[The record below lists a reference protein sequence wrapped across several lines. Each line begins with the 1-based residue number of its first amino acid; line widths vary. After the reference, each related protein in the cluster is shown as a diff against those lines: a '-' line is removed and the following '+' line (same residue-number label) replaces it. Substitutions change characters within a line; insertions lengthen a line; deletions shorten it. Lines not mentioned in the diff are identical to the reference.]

1 MRSHAAAMIGA
12 ATISIGL
19 FLTGAAVA
27 QQPACEPDKIAQK
40 YPGLAGRTIKIGVDP
55 QTPPYVMRD
64 AADFTKVIGV
74 DADLA
79 RAVFTC
85 AGVKHEFFLGGW
97 SGLLPAVMSGQIDVM
112 WDNLYYKPERAKS
125 VDLILYMKAGTGAL
139 VPAGNPQ
146 NITKKDDLCGRTVS
160 YGVGSVED
168 VTMKEQDKICR
179 AGGLPGVNVMP
190 FQDLASGLRLLDNSR
205 TDALLW
211 DLGFV
216 DATASSNP
224 KKYARGFATYS
235 GLIIAAAVKKG
246 DSDLAAAIHDGLAV
260 LQSKGE
266 QKAIFQ
272 KYGVDPGLEVGTQV
286 KTN

>member
-1 MRSHAAAMIGA
+1 MRPHVA
-12 ATISIGL
+12 ATIYAAALNIGL
-19 FLTGAAVA
+19 FLSSEVLA
-27 QQPACEPDKIAQK
+27 QQPTCEPDKIAQK
-40 YPGLAGRTIKIGVDP
+40 YPGLASRTIKIGVDP

-64 AADFTKVIGV
+64 AVDFTKVIGV

-79 RAVFTC
+79 RAVFNC
-85 AGVKHEFFLGGW
+85 AGIKHEFFLGGW

-139 VPAGNPQ
+139 VAAGNPQ

-168 VTMKEQDKICR
+168 VTMKEQDKVCR
-179 AGGLPGVNVMP
+179 TSGLPGVNIMP
-190 FQDLASGLRLLDNSR
+190 FQDLASGLRLLDNGR
-205 TDALLW
+205 TDVLLW

-216 DATASSNP
+216 DATASSNQ
-224 KKYARGFATYS
+224 KKYSRGFATYS

-246 DSDLAAAIHDGLAV
+246 DNDLAAAIHDGLTV
-260 LQSKGE
+260 MQSKGE
-266 QKAIFQ
+266 QKAIFK
-272 KYGVDPGLEVGTQV
+272 KYGVAPDLEVSTQI